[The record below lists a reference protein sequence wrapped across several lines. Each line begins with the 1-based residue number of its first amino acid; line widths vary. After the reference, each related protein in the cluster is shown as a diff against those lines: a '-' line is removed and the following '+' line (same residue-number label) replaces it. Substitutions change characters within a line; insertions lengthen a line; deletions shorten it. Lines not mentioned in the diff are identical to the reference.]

1 MQDALAKEQQNRA
14 SERAGRIRFEQELR
28 RLQLELACHAQTQ
41 QQPAPDSQSSA
52 SVPAYPFKPIGYLQ
66 SCFTQRNGTPR
77 QPLLVPL
84 ARSRLQLV
92 SDVHASSLEGLEQYS
107 HCWVIYVFHEN
118 TGKSGWVLGAPI
130 GWHRLPSQAGRQP
143 VWQAGRQPV

>member
-14 SERAGRIRFEQELR
+14 SERSGRIRFEQELR
-28 RLQLELACHAQTQ
+28 RLQLELACHTQTQ
-41 QQPAPDSQSSA
+41 QASDSQSN
-52 SVPAYPFKPIGYLQ
+52 SVPAFPFKPIGYLQ

-84 ARSRLQLV
+84 ARSRLQLL
-92 SDVHASSLEGLEQYS
+92 SDVHASSLEGLDQYS

-118 TGKSGWVLGAPI
+118 TGKLCMGSFCLALAVLTWA
-130 GWHRLPSQAGRQP
+130 RRARYQP
-143 VWQAGRQPV
+143 C